1 MGYYVLI
8 EESTVV
14 LPNEHLDNVWKR
26 WKEMNSSKYNNIK
39 SGGSWEKGE
48 KKAFWYSWLSEKY
61 DTELSGAEELLKEL
75 GFEYSK
81 NKQGIVIN
89 SYDGKTGQEDL
100 FFKKIADLIPANQY
114 IKWKGEDGNKYNWF
128 FDGKNLNEVSDKQ
141 LKSLLKPSSEKKENN
156 KKDLKNKL

>member
-8 EESTVV
+8 DESTVV
-14 LPNEHLDNVWKR
+14 LPKEHLDDIWKR

-39 SGGSWEKGE
+39 NGGSWENGE
-48 KKAFWYSWLSEKY
+48 KKVFWYSWLSSKY
-61 DTELSGAEELLKEL
+61 DTELSSAEELLKEL

-114 IKWKGEDGNKYNWF
+114 IKWKGEDGNTYNWF
-128 FDGKNLNEVSDKQ
+128 FDGKQLYEVSDKQ

>member
-8 EESTVV
+8 DESTVV
-14 LPNEHLDNVWKR
+14 LPKEHLDDIWKR

-39 SGGSWEKGE
+39 NGGSWEKGE
-48 KKAFWYSWLSEKY
+48 KKVFWYSWLSSKY
-61 DTELSGAEELLKEL
+61 DTELSSAEELLKEL

-114 IKWKGEDGNKYNWF
+114 IKWKGEDGNKYYYGGRFGTQKVGDYPVN
-128 FDGKNLNEVSDKQ
+128 KQ
-141 LKSLLKPSSEKKENN
+141 QFVLPYLQKYYKVVAEST
-156 KKDLKNKL
+156 